1 MIVFA
6 EKYVDEDEEGSVE
19 YIEMKNYFKEIIL
32 IE

>member
-1 MIVFA
+1 MFA
-6 EKYVDEDEEGSVE
+6 EKYVDEDEDGGSVE